1 MPYRLY
7 LTIYL
12 LFCYNVNIN
21 HRRVKNLFTHTC
33 VICQNTFESTS
44 NRAKYCCD
52 YCRDKAQVLRNKA
65 YKEKKLLGTS
75 VKVGSEQ
82 ICPYC
87 NNTYTVV
94 TGSQKC
100 CKECQKKRRNTNP
113 PSNPQYVKEN
123 YETIRVY
130 VPKGQRDDIKAYAQS
145 QGLSV
150 NKLLITALEEYRK
163 NHE

>member
-1 MPYRLY
+1 M
-7 LTIYL
+7 
-12 LFCYNVNIN
+12 
-21 HRRVKNLFTHTC
+21 FTHTC
-33 VICQNTFESTS
+33 TICQNTFESTS

-65 YKEKKLLGTS
+65 YKEKKLLGTA

-100 CKECQKKRRNTNP
+100 CKECQKKRRNANST
-113 PSNPQYVKEN
+113 SNPEYVKEN

-130 VPKGQRDDIKAYAQS
+130 VPKGQRDDIKDYAQS

-163 NHE
+163 NHQEDDNV

>member
-1 MPYRLY
+1 ML
-7 LTIYL
+7 IS
-12 LFCYNVNIN
+12 N
-21 HRRVKNLFTHTC
+21 HRRRKRLFTHTC
-33 VICQNTFESTS
+33 QICGDTFESAS
-44 NRAKYCCD
+44 NRAKYCK
-52 YCRDKAQVLRNKA
+52 YCRDKAQVMRNRA
-65 YKEKKLLGTS
+65 YKEKKLSGTA

-100 CKECQKKRRNTNP
+100 CKDCRKKQRNANSTP
-113 PSNPQYVKEN
+113 NPQYAKDN

-130 VPKGQRDDIKAYAQS
+130 VPKGQREDIKAYAQS

-163 NHE
+163 NHNKEK

>member
-1 MPYRLY
+1 M
-7 LTIYL
+7 
-12 LFCYNVNIN
+12 
-21 HRRVKNLFTHTC
+21 FTHTC
-33 VICQNTFESTS
+33 QICGDTFESAS
-44 NRAKYCCD
+44 NRAKYCI
-52 YCRDKAQVLRNKA
+52 YCKDKAQVMRNKA
-65 YKEKKLLGTS
+65 YKEKKLSGIS

-100 CKECQKKRRNTNP
+100 CKDCQKKQRNANSTP
-113 PSNPQYVKEN
+113 NPQYAKDN

-150 NKLLITALEEYRK
+150 NRLLITALEEYRK
-163 NHE
+163 NHNKEK